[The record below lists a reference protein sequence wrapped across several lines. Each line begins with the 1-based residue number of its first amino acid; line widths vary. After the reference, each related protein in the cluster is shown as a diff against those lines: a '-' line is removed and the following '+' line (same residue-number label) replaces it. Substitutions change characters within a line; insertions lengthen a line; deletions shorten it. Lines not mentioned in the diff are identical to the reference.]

1 MQTNILKK
9 CLEELNKAEP
19 NISYLKGTL
28 ETLIEMSGNN
38 PTVSP
43 PITIIPNEITNL
55 SQFPNTFCATKVDEV
70 DEVLKK
76 YETGKIGNM
85 SQL

>member
-28 ETLIEMSGNN
+28 ETLIEMSGNT
-38 PTVSP
+38 PTVSNGNIYLP
-43 PITIIPNEITNL
+43 VSNPIPLNNPSYTT
-55 SQFPNTFCATKVDEV
+55 TGKVDEV
-70 DEVLKK
+70 DEVLAK
-76 YETGKIGNM
+76 YNHGKIGNL
-85 SQL
+85 S